1 MKRLLL
7 YFSVSLFLF
16 GCSSTPSHPLYGKWK
31 LAQVADSIVVNNP
44 DEVTLEFFEDGKII
58 STGGPE
64 KAYGTYL
71 ISDDTTQISILEAGK
86 VIDELKILQLTKDE
100 LLIAEGK
107 DFVRFIKVED

>member
-1 MKRLLL
+1 MLRFLLI
-7 YFSVSLFLF
+7 FSISSILL
-16 GCSSTPSHPLYGKWK
+16 GCTSEPQHPLYGKWK
-31 LAQVADSIVVNNP
+31 LAQVADSIVVDNP
-44 DEVTLEFFEDGKII
+44 DEVTLEFFEDGKMV

-71 ISDDTTQISILEAGK
+71 LSDDTTQISVLEGGK

-107 DFVRFIKVED
+107 DFVRFVKVRD